1 MSRARAVVFAYHDV
15 GVRGLEVLRAGGVD
29 VALVVT
35 HADQPGEEI
44 WFASVAARA
53 HDAGIPVV
61 TPDDPRD
68 PGLLEQLQRIEPD
81 FIFSFYYRKVLP
93 MSLLRLAQRGAFN
106 LHGSLLPKYRG
117 RAPVNWAVLHGETE
131 TGATLHE
138 MTEKLDAGAIVA
150 QTAVPILPDDTAR
163 EVFAKVVVAAEI
175 TLWRALPGLL
185 DGDSPRT
192 PNRLAEGSYFGG
204 RGPED
209 GRIDWHS
216 PRDAVYNLVRAVAP
230 PFPGAFCLLGDRRAV
245 IEEARRAS
253 GRFDELAP
261 GLHIIGTTSPE
272 IIGVCG
278 DGLAIIVRR
287 LRVDGHIMD
296 AMNLREKLSS

>member
-278 DGLAIIVRR
+278 DGSAIIVRR
-287 LRVDGHIMD
+287 LRVDGRIMD
-296 AMNLREKLSS
+296 AMNLRELLSS

>member
-287 LRVDGHIMD
+287 LQVDGRIMD
-296 AMNLREKLSS
+296 AMNLREKLSP